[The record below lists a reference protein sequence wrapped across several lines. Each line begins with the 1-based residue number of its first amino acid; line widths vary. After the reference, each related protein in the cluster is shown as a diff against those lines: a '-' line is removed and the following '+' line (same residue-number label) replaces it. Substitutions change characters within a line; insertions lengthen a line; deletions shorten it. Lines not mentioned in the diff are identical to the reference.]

1 MRMIAGCSNYAVDR
15 KGNVW
20 NTRTGRKMA
29 IRHNSEGYGYVHI
42 RSDNKKSRQFLV
54 RRLVSMAYCDAKT
67 GCATVILKKKYRSNK
82 PGQAERF
89 NWGTRKEIRRRRKNL
104 CGALAGK
111 ESQIIKY
118 RIRGWTQSKIAAK
131 YGVSQP
137 AISSLLKR
145 HGVL

>member
-20 NTRTGRKMA
+20 NTRTGRKMKP
-29 IRHNSEGYGYVHI
+29 GYMFDGYAQVKLVTD
-42 RSDNKKSRQFLV
+42 SGQVKGFMV
-54 RRLVSMAYCDAKT
+54 RRLVAMAYCNAKA

-89 NWGTRKEIRRRRKNL
+89 NWGDRTQVRRRRKNV

-118 RIRGWTQSKIAAK
+118 YNRGWTQIRIATK
-131 YGVSQP
+131 YGVSQRSIH
-137 AISSLLKR
+137 ALLKR
-145 HGVL
+145 NGVV